1 MLAALIFL
9 RVGYIVG
16 NVGFLGTALLFVIAY
31 TILVSTVFSICAIA
45 TNGAVKTGG
54 VYFMLSRTMGPE
66 FGGAIGFLFYFANI
80 VSSSLNVV
88 ACVEGAVRSFG
99 ANSGTFIPDGGW
111 GLPEGQWWSILYSSG
126 FNTMNL
132 FLCLIGA
139 ELFGKF
145 SLGIFSIVS

>member
-16 NVGFLGTALLFVIAY
+16 NAGFLGSVLLFTIAY
-31 TILVSTVFSICAIA
+31 IILVATVFSICAIA

-54 VYFMLSRTMGPE
+54 VYFMLSRTLGPE

-80 VSSSLNVV
+80 VSSSLNAV

-99 ANSGTFIPDGGW
+99 VNSGAFVSENGW
-111 GLPEGQWWSILYSSG
+111 GFPEVNIIVNPED
-126 FNTMNL
+126 NTL
-132 FLCLIGA
+132 
-139 ELFGKF
+139 
-145 SLGIFSIVS
+145 

>member
-1 MLAALIFL
+1 MI
-9 RVGYIVG
+9 
-16 NVGFLGTALLFVIAY
+16 
-31 TILVSTVFSICAIA
+31 
-45 TNGAVKTGG
+45 
-54 VYFMLSRTMGPE
+54 SRSLGPE

-99 ANSGTFIPDGGW
+99 ASSGTFIPDGGW

-126 FNTMNL
+126 FNTVNL
-132 FLCLIGA
+132 FLCLVGA

-145 SLGIFSIVS
+145 SLGIFSIVSSYLLFFYLCNRFHFPDCCLYNCNCILILPKQQFQNSL